1 MLLLPVYLQATLPR
15 EEGEQKTPNQKYDG
29 TCANENHNCWWGRV
43 LTFTI
48 TGHLYLPWK
57 VHFPVFQGRNI
68 SPSSFASDLLISYC
82 PFSSCQCNAV
92 IYRMYWLCNPVSN
105 YCGLV
110 PFTAQVRNASVENT
124 RVTSPIEVNGE
135 FTPSDIRF
143 QFPATL
149 NEYVFHVEGGLWSQK
164 AYEASMLGTLQHL
177 FHEGDTWRIDRSIM
191 TSVYAM
197 LKSGERA
204 LNGNSHNY
212 YAMPVTRTYFCNVYS
227 IMVRNNYLQSIS
239 SISCQQHPFKRN

>member
-1 MLLLPVYLQATLPR
+1 M
-15 EEGEQKTPNQKYDG
+15 
-29 TCANENHNCWWGRV
+29 
-43 LTFTI
+43 TFTI

-68 SPSSFASDLLISYC
+68 SPSSFASDLFISYC